1 MRKNFLDTQTGGT
14 SDSASQ
20 SSESSQKTDLSP
32 REISNMKQ
40 SIEETPPKSQSLNID
55 ANKPDNAEERVDAV
69 EEGKTTQPTEDVSAE
84 NSTPN
89 NILSEYEETKE
100 EAEEDDEVS
109 SIINTKLREN
119 NITEDELV
127 SMDDINQ
134 PLPTE
139 SLTKL
144 YTLDSNGNKIPVQE
158 PQEYFEDEEVA
169 GQYPMLEDGSFAQ
182 GELSLSTGISI
193 NQNRNSPEG
202 EPLVSFEGVPVRNQ
216 GLMPKEVVRGLK
228 GEENEPKPNDS
239 YYTLRSRRFLKDENG
254 NWFEIGHSK
263 RRFNKRNITDEDQP
277 RLKPVTARMGFILE
291 DNATWA
297 FSRSNASE
305 SASRFFALGAPFK
318 TKRLRDIGEKDAFGR
333 VITEKE
339 VVERR
344 KKEEQKERE
353 FQRDFIYQG
362 VTREGVEVKRFRNF
376 RYGQQEVED
385 LRERI
390 SKKRKDKS
398 PLSDEDLG
406 ELLKDD
412 GEYTVGAR
420 RYAKKDGKWYR
431 VVKQKS
437 KSIFQADRAFKEIKY
452 DKVSRLEANSFL
464 VEKNSK
470 DYLRASLFSTVEDFE
485 LRSQKKIDKYM
496 ESVKDA
502 TIDKLINSKDFSTE
516 PVFDFL
522 NETAKELNIKM
533 TQEGFTTAAIEEAE
547 MNLKSTFGDILNDRI
562 QERMIDFELS
572 TEALFMPNPYSYESA
587 AKNLSATFPRLSAS
601 GIIAGKEPEDLLGE
615 DGFNP
620 SFNKTRKLTSAEVEM
635 YKGMGYV
642 GVNNTT
648 KPPEMPGL
656 YFLGM
661 EYATKVD
668 NFDGTQSWI
677 DQNGDVITDTRKK
690 ALYESSSTGGQEFIE
705 VNGYKD
711 SELMINMAYQGESV
725 NVKET
730 KLYGLLF
737 NNPDLLAF
745 VNSGSSELSTDDYF
759 IALKKANL
767 SGQEYYGTS
776 DILKSLTGNGDL
788 STADRMD
795 DASIAFVNKLHNAIE
810 EYNEFKNAEASVLF
824 FAQNASKFKSRYPGA
839 DKESFDKAVDAFA
852 EEGVVVALDRSM
864 TAAERGAVYSN
875 IKKRIVAWKKNTEL
889 TNDKLN
895 QISRS
900 GMSVSNYLFQ
910 EKQFTIATLGNIGNS
925 TSLRRA
931 KELYTLN
938 KELLDL
944 VEYSNTIKIKSG
956 TSDLSMSGLDE
967 SRMASVNQ
975 RISEINDQIEL
986 ITQEKSAESI
996 GERAGLIAK
1005 SENLNKTIPFLE
1017 SIFYG
1022 DYTDED
1028 ANQFEFADIP
1038 KDLHQR
1044 GDWPIQKQKLAF
1056 KILTLKKTRD
1066 RVASLLKENEDEA
1079 NGFFRTSSE
1088 IVIDSLAGGE
1098 KSLKPFLLAI
1108 PDIGSS
1114 KDKFDMLFTL
1124 INGRR
1129 IELEGK
1135 LNLDRRS
1142 ALSRANAVLDLGKDF
1157 TGIGLSEE
1165 EKEYYDLVY
1174 KVRTLTPLY
1183 LNNQIAT
1190 RQEQNGFY
1198 NSIWSGITSMVL
1210 PNISKAMGEVPF
1222 SQMNIISPLVGD
1234 DGLFDA
1240 NITSPKETLKT
1251 LSGEISKMQKQL
1263 PEGGK
1268 LEITKKQEE
1277 GFQDLVDYGFT
1288 EDSLWSRDFWG
1299 HTVGVT
1305 TGIIGAFYAGNAS
1318 YSRMGKIIVGF
1329 ETFLRANKINKAKYT
1344 IQKGVI
1350 AFQETYNSIMSRNR
1364 ITKYLIS
1371 PSLVAATHFKSIGIL
1386 GNEKLNE
1393 ELTFTAGALGGLMSQ
1408 GFLKGF
1414 PFLGRKVR
1422 GMTKA
1427 EYQQMIR
1434 GIYGSDAN
1442 RVRKIIK
1449 GFSQGSGF
1457 GTAEMSQ
1464 ELGEE
1469 LAHAWE
1475 RSENGTGFFK
1485 ELEAQFG
1492 TLNKALKFAVSTF
1505 TMGVAFGIGSK
1516 GGLSDAIGNLN
1527 QEEFEVY
1534 ESVTNT
1540 IKENQEAAIRAG
1552 ENSRKESMQSD
1563 VNAANAIE
1571 SQNTEASESKAKE
1584 DQSESS
1590 TQEEQTDPAKKFN
1603 EQKKSRRDWQK
1614 ESNSEEIIDD
1624 LQKRSENN
1632 EFVEGT
1638 TEENVLEVYNTLTE
1652 EQQNEV
1658 KNMSSKG
1665 NLIRKPLVYEKIFM
1679 LAKANAESK
1688 SLDQKVDELTK
1699 TEESSDSEMLYDP
1712 AEEIEIIQEYEN
1724 QLSED
1729 NKESIKL
1736 DEEMTAIEQGVDP
1749 NVENE
1754 MNQTTL
1760 QKSGGEVTYTSEEG
1774 RTLEEEMEIAYLNDQ
1789 IDNYNNL
1796 ADVNKES
1803 LREKA
1808 REQLAEEKNKKE
1820 QRNKRVKGRKGK
1832 KVKFE
1837 QKNRKERRES
1847 DGISELEIEQR
1858 AKKIYEEFV
1867 ETRSK
1872 ITLGPA
1878 TASIET
1884 ERATLNYNQ
1893 ESSDQ
1898 TGSIVYDMSNESGL
1912 IGQVSGSFN
1921 SDGDFVVENMT
1932 FDKSSGN
1939 YNLEA
1944 LSGIAE
1950 NVKGDII
1957 LPGTSKVGKQLH
1969 NNGDAF
1975 ITEDG
1980 NYLVPNTENSPTQ
1993 DQGKIRAGDRL
2004 RNLKIIFNQDGI
2016 TLNSGP
2022 GPKAYNAA
2030 IEIAAKI
2037 MDAGGAT
2044 VRAYNSAKKAYKN
2057 SKYYK
2062 NLSAEK
2068 QIQAMVNIENAL
2080 QETLTSDEFMEIQ
2093 RTTESSINAAVK
2105 AFQKNSEVYKSAD
2118 RKQKVKLTKEFKKNL
2133 QEKIESEIKL
2143 SKEDKAKGKDMLN
2156 KVKKERTRFEDKM
2169 SIKTKALDLKNR
2181 FKSMKEGQ
2189 KVLDDLKKQVTDYA
2203 KKNLPKGKYSKAE
2216 LESVMNQVKN
2226 AKTPQAVEDAFDK
2239 IDRLAEKKTGQDLEQ
2254 KRKKTKNRIKPSEL
2268 NKLIPSK
2275 KSKKGKVDATTMD
2288 EIKSFISQVGGMEAV
2303 AEMNLEEIDQ
2313 FNEVLDGLVSE
2324 GKADYKAARNFI
2336 QNRKRRVQ
2344 GSAIEGFSNL
2354 IESQRVEVNS
2364 VQDIINHINGKLGNF
2379 ILIDGKYYNR
2389 TDFKENQAEIIKE
2402 FKEGKLPGYTTMS
2415 ADYNAATGDS
2425 KAEILEEFKSGI
2437 GSISFKDIPDGAV
2450 FKAYK
2455 ARPQDVQAKEGR
2467 RKRRYGLN
2475 PFTAAMDFD
2484 GLAVKMWSGGNN
2496 QLKDFME
2503 SELIRKIPVA
2513 FTRTSQD
2520 TFDISNEHMKALN
2533 EIFGRSS
2540 SRVGA
2545 EDAYRSVVGGQMKTP
2560 LILRSQAKVI
2570 DEEGNIVNPFDTQ
2583 ENLTNDNLVHIYNMS
2598 RNPRTRKR
2606 LIEGEEVN
2614 VEAIDRYMN
2623 SSNKDAVMLKKYADW
2638 LMNFYKTKAPG
2649 MYESAYERYSS
2660 GKAFGEIKA
2669 KNEEGVEETVDYYPI
2684 TARVE
2689 QRGVEQSIADLIES
2703 GDFRGLVK
2711 SINPSAFQERTN
2723 RGGINIMKGASEV
2736 FSDYNYQNTRMKH
2749 FADVVDAAQTLFGNP
2764 ALKQLLVAN
2773 AGRNTYNKFE
2783 ESISDII
2790 KGEPSMDGK
2799 IPVFAS
2805 ILNSMGV
2812 LGTLSLKPQQ
2822 VIKQATSFMHFWGAG
2837 IEMGLR
2843 GENPGF
2849 IGKNPFAAS
2858 FGLVNDET
2866 RAFERAVLNSAFI
2879 RQRWQGAQSIDLDIK
2894 RAAEAAKKSGGS
2906 TFDNML
2912 NSAGGFGVD
2921 AANMAL
2927 LTTRMGDM
2935 AGVLFGPGGGLS
2947 FAVNLYNKFKKDG
2960 MSNEEATQRAIEK
2973 FSEVAS
2979 KTQQSTQVNTL
2990 SATQKQLLF
2999 RMGGMYRTSQG
3010 AAAKKTMAAVN
3021 RMFDKT
3027 NKSKK
3032 EKAQIVHDFL
3042 YFGIVSPM
3050 LFTAISTGAV
3060 MSMGAAFDLVE
3071 TPALAADDQEKVRKR
3086 HLYDWGADNVQ
3097 SLMQGYGY
3105 GGIVADHIMNV
3116 ARDREYFNSVPI
3128 LKMLDRFVQGAAGF
3142 SFGNEK
3148 DVNGSNPLR
3157 DAIDFMGAGSNVD
3170 QMAELF
3176 DLLMKDEKDWRRILN
3191 KTMNW
3196 QTRYMQPGFDY
3207 GRDDKIYE
3215 SIFSEGYMEGVTPVS
3230 RSAKRPQ
3237 TNKNS
3242 QTNKKPQAGKTV
3254 QKKGSRIG
3262 FQNRLK
3268 KSE

>member
-69 EEGKTTQPTEDVSAE
+69 EEGKTTQPTGDVSAE
-84 NSTPN
+84 TSTPN

-134 PLPTE
+134 PFPKT

-158 PQEYFEDEEVA
+158 PEEYFEDEDLA
-169 GQYPMLEDGSFAQ
+169 SQYPMLEDGSFAQ
-182 GELSLSTGISI
+182 GELSLNTAISI
-193 NQNRNSPEG
+193 NQNINSPEG
-202 EPLVSFEGVPVRNQ
+202 ETLVSFEGTPIKNQ
-216 GLMPKEVVRGLK
+216 GLMPKEVVKSLK
-228 GEENEPKPNDS
+228 GEEIEPKPNDS
-239 YYTLRSRRFLKDENG
+239 YYTLRGRRFLKDEDG
-254 NWFEIGHSK
+254 NWFEIGLSK
-263 RRFNKRNITDEDQP
+263 RRSNRRNITDKDQP
-277 RLKPVTARMGFILE
+277 RLNPVTPRMGSILE

-297 FSRSNASE
+297 FSRPNASE
-305 SASRFFALGAPFK
+305 SASRFFSLGAPYK
-318 TKRLRDIGEKDAFGR
+318 TKRLRDIGREDAFGR
-333 VITEKE
+333 IITKEEVIKRRQEADQKEKE
-339 VVERR
+339 
-344 KKEEQKERE
+344 EEE
-353 FQRDFIYQG
+353 DFIFAA
-362 VTREGVEVKRFRNF
+362 RDLEEVELKTFRGF
-376 RYGQQEVED
+376 RYGQQEIED

-406 ELLKDD
+406 ELLKED
-412 GEYTVGAR
+412 GEYTVGSR
-420 RYAKKDGKWYR
+420 RYAKKNGKWYR
-431 VVKQKS
+431 VTKQKS
-437 KSIFQADRAFKEIKY
+437 KGIFQADRTFKEIKY
-452 DKVSRLEANSFL
+452 DKVSKIEANSFL

-470 DYLRASLFSTVEDFE
+470 DYLRASIFSTVEDFD
-485 LRSQKKIDKYM
+485 LRSQNTIDKYM
-496 ESVKDA
+496 ESVKGA

-516 PVFDFL
+516 PVFEFL
-522 NETAKELNIKM
+522 NETAKELNLKM
-533 TQEGFTTAAIEEAE
+533 TQRGFTTAAIEEAE
-547 MNLKSTFGDILNDRI
+547 MNLRATFGDILNDRI
-562 QERMIDFELS
+562 QEKMIDFELS
-572 TEALFMPNPYSYESA
+572 DEALFAPNPYSYESA

-601 GIIAGKEPEDLLGE
+601 GIITGKEPKDLLGE

-620 SFNKTRKLTSAEVEM
+620 SFNETRKLTPAEVEM
-635 YKGMGYV
+635 HKGMGYV
-642 GVNNTT
+642 GANNTT
-648 KPPEMPGL
+648 KMPEMPGL

-677 DQNGDVITDTRKK
+677 DQNGDIITDTRKK
-690 ALYESSSTGGQEFIE
+690 ALYESSSTGAQKFIE
-705 VNGYKD
+705 INGFSD
-711 SELMINMAYQGESV
+711 VELMVNMAYQGESV

-730 KLYGLLF
+730 KLYELLF

-788 STADRMD
+788 STADRID
-795 DASIAFVNKLHNAIE
+795 DASIAFTNKLHNAIE
-810 EYNEFKNAEASVLF
+810 EYNEFKNAEASVLY
-824 FAQNASKFKSRYPGA
+824 FAQNASKFKNKYAGS
-839 DKESFDKAVDAFA
+839 DQESFNKAIDAFA
-852 EEGVVVALDRSM
+852 EEGVLVALDRSK
-864 TAAERGAVYSN
+864 TAAERGAAYSN
-875 IKKRIVAWKKNTEL
+875 LKKRIATWKENTRL

-900 GMSVSNYLFQ
+900 GMTVSNYLFK
-910 EKQFTIATLGNIGNS
+910 EKQFTIATLDNIGNS

-931 KELYTLN
+931 NELYALN

-944 VEYSNTIKIKSG
+944 VEYSNTIKVKSG
-956 TSDLSMSGLDE
+956 TSDLSMSGLNE

-975 RISEINDQIEL
+975 RITEINDQVDL
-986 ITQEKSAESI
+986 ITQEKSSETIS
-996 GERAGLIAK
+996 ERASLIAK
-1005 SENLNKTIPFLE
+1005 SENLNKVIPFLE

-1028 ANQFEFADIP
+1028 AEQFDFANIP
-1038 KDLHQR
+1038 KGLHKR
-1044 GDWPIQKQKLAF
+1044 ADWPQQKEKLAF
-1056 KILTLKKTRD
+1056 KILTLKETRD
-1066 RVASLLKENEDEA
+1066 RVDLLLKENEDEA
-1079 NGFFRTSSE
+1079 NGFFRTNPNK
-1088 IVIDSLAGGE
+1088 VIESLAVRE
-1098 KSLKPFLLAI
+1098 ETLKPFLLAI

-1124 INGRR
+1124 MNNRR
-1129 IELEGK
+1129 LDLEDK

-1142 ALSRANAVLDLGKDF
+1142 VLSRANAVLDLGKDF

-1174 KVRTLTPLY
+1174 KIRTLTPLY

-1190 RQEQNGFY
+1190 RQEQNGGW

-1210 PNISKAMGEVPF
+1210 PNTSKAMGEVPF

-1251 LSGEISKMQKQL
+1251 ISSEISKMQKQL

-1288 EDSLWSRDFWG
+1288 EDDLWSRDFWG

-1305 TGIIGAFYAGNAS
+1305 TGIIASFYAGNAA
-1318 YSRMGKIIVGF
+1318 YSRMGKMIVGF
-1329 ETFLRANKINKAKYT
+1329 ETLLRSNPAKAKYT
-1344 IQKGVI
+1344 IQKGVV
-1350 AFQETYNSIMSRNR
+1350 AFQKTYNSIMSRNK
-1364 ITKYLIS
+1364 ITKHLIS
-1371 PSLVAATHFKSIGIL
+1371 PSLSMAINYKRVGIL
-1386 GNEKLNE
+1386 GNEKINE
-1393 ELTFTAGALGGLMSQ
+1393 ELTLGAGALGGLMSQ
-1408 GFLKGF
+1408 AFLKGF
-1414 PFLGRKVR
+1414 PFLGRKIR
-1422 GMTKA
+1422 SMTKA
-1427 EYQQMIR
+1427 EYQQMMR

-1442 RVRKIIK
+1442 RVRKMMK
-1449 GFSQGSGF
+1449 GFSRGAGF
-1457 GTAEMSQ
+1457 GTAEMFQ
-1464 ELGEE
+1464 ETGEE

-1475 RSENGTGFFK
+1475 RSENGTEFFNT
-1485 ELEAQFG
+1485 LEAQFG
-1492 TLNKALKFAVSTF
+1492 TFNQKLKFAVSTF
-1505 TMGVAFGIGSK
+1505 TMGLAFGIGAK
-1516 GGLSDAIGNLN
+1516 GGLGDAVGSLN

-1534 ESVTNT
+1534 QSVTNT
-1540 IKENQEAAIRAG
+1540 IRQSQEAAIRAG
-1552 ENSRKESMQSD
+1552 EKSRKESMQSD
-1563 VNAANAIE
+1563 VNAANAID

-1584 DQSESS
+1584 DQAESS

-1603 EQKKSRRDWQK
+1603 EQKKSRRDWKK

-1665 NLIRKPLVYEKIFM
+1665 NLIRTPLVYEKIFM
-1679 LAKANAESK
+1679 LAKANSESK

-1736 DEEMTAIEQGVDP
+1736 DEEMTAIEQGVGPD
-1749 NVENE
+1749 VEAE
-1754 MNQTTL
+1754 MEQGTL

-1808 REQLAEEKNKKE
+1808 REQLTEEKTKKE
-1820 QRNKRVKGRKGK
+1820 QRNPRVKG
-1832 KVKFE
+1832 
-1837 QKNRKERRES
+1837 RKERRES

-1867 ETRSK
+1867 DMRSK

-1878 TASIET
+1878 APSIET

-1932 FDKSSGN
+1932 FDKASGN

-1944 LSGIAE
+1944 LSSIAE

-1957 LPGTSKVGKQLH
+1957 LPGTSKVGKRLH
-1969 NNGDAF
+1969 DNGDAF

-2062 NLSAEK
+2062 DLSAEK
-2068 QIQAMVNIENAL
+2068 QTQAMVNIENAL

-2093 RTTESSINAAVK
+2093 RTTESSINTAVK
-2105 AFQKNSEVYKSAD
+2105 AFQKNSEVYKNAD
-2118 RKQKVKLTKEFKKNL
+2118 RKQKVKLTKEFKENL

-2143 SKEDKAKGKDMLN
+2143 SKEDKAKGKEMLG
-2156 KVKKERTRFEDKM
+2156 KVKEERTRFEDKM
-2169 SIKTKALDLKNR
+2169 SIKSKALDLKNR

-2189 KVLDDLKKQVTDYA
+2189 KVLDGLKKQVTDYA
-2203 KKNLPKGKYSKAE
+2203 KKNLPKGKYSKTE

-2239 IDRLAEKKTGQDLEQ
+2239 IDQLTEKKIGQDLKQ
-2254 KRKKTKNRIKPSEL
+2254 KRKEAKDRIKPSAL

-2288 EIKSFISQVGGMEAV
+2288 DIKSFISQVGGMEAV
-2303 AEMNLEEIDQ
+2303 SEMNLEEIDQ

-2389 TDFKENQAEIIKE
+2389 TDFKENQAEVIKE
-2402 FKEGKLPGYTTMS
+2402 FKEGTLAGYTTMS
-2415 ADYNAATGDS
+2415 ADYNAATGDA
-2425 KAEILEEFKSGI
+2425 KAEILEEFKSSV
-2437 GSISFKDIPDGAV
+2437 GSISFKDIPEGAV

-2455 ARPQDVQAKEGR
+2455 TRPQDVQAKEGS

-2533 EIFGRSS
+2533 EIFKRSS
-2540 SRVGA
+2540 ARVGA

-2669 KNEEGVEETVDYYPI
+2669 KNEEGVEEVVDYYPI

-2822 VIKQATSFMHFWGAG
+2822 VVKQATSFMHFWGAG
-2837 IEMGLR
+2837 IDMGLR

-2849 IGKNPFAAS
+2849 IGKNPFSAS
-2858 FGLVNDET
+2858 FGLVNAET

-2894 RAAEAAKKSGGS
+2894 RASEAAKKSGGS
-2906 TFDNML
+2906 VLDNML
-2912 NSAGGFGVD
+2912 NAGGGFGVD

-2947 FAVNLYNKFKKDG
+2947 FSVNLYNKFKKDG

-2990 SATQKQLLF
+2990 SATQKQLMF

-3042 YFGIVSPM
+3042 YFGVVSPM

-3060 MSMGAAFDLVE
+3060 MSMAAAFDLVE

-3157 DAIDFMGAGSNVD
+3157 DAIDFMGAGNNVD
-3170 QMAELF
+3170 QMSELF
-3176 DLLMKDEKDWRRILN
+3176 DLLMQDEKDWRRVLN
-3191 KTMNW
+3191 KAMNW

-3207 GRDDKIYE
+3207 GKDDKIYE

-3230 RSAKRPQ
+3230 RSAKKPQ
-3237 TNKNS
+3237 TGKKT
-3242 QTNKKPQAGKTV
+3242 QNKKKTQSKPV

-3262 FQNRLK
+3262 FQKRLK
-3268 KSE
+3268 KRE